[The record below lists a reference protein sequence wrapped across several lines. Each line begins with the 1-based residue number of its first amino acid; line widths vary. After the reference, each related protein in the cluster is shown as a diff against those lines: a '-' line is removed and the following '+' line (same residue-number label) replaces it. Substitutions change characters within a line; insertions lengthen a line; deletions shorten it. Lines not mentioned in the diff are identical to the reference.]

1 MKEMT
6 RTSYEYEIDSYLE
19 VVTKKKLSQ
28 NIYKNITSP
37 S

>member
-19 VVTKKKLSQ
+19 VVTKKKVVTKYL
-28 NIYKNITSP
+28 
-37 S
+37 